1 MTLCTS
7 ARVVARRVPRA
18 SVCKRVGGNTHGGC
32 VAHAETNKT
41 ENYNCGV
48 RRRFVAFLRPRRKQ
62 EQTLLTESLVRIVC
76 IYLAYFYDI
85 YFPPRRYDAPVS
97 HSQLFARRF
106 SWQEKERK
114 RERIVKGAREDEKGA
129 TDIKRRS
136 MIKRKSVSLSFSY
149 DQM

>member
-1 MTLCTS
+1 MEI
-7 ARVVARRVPRA
+7 R
-18 SVCKRVGGNTHGGC
+18 GC

-41 ENYNCGV
+41 ENNNCGV
-48 RRRFVAFLRPRRKQ
+48 RRCFIAFLRPRREQ

-106 SWQEKERK
+106 RQK
-114 RERIVKGAREDEKGA
+114 RERERERERERKDRKGGIYEDEKRA